1 MLVLLLICYSE
12 FIPINH
18 EIFETIIPL
27 IITITS
33 KPTEDMM
40 NIGKSF
46 LFRVLNRFVKIKAN
60 IISIANVPVV
70 RNYE

>member
-18 EIFETIIPL
+18 QIFETIIPL
-27 IITITS
+27 IITITL

-46 LFRVLNRFVKIKAN
+46 LFRVLNRFVKIKTTITAA
-60 IISIANVPVV
+60 ANVPVI